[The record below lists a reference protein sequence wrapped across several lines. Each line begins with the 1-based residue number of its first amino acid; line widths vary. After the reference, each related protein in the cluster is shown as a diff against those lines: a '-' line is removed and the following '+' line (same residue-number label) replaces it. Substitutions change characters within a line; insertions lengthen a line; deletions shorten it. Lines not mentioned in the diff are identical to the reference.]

1 MVAVG
6 VTAVAAAGDVL
17 LEDSGTIENYLHFK
31 AIEIP
36 FCPMVFIVSA
46 FVSTVG
52 NRAGRFER

>member
-6 VTAVAAAGDVL
+6 VTAAAAAGEIL
-17 LEDSGTIENYLHFK
+17 LEDSGTTVNYLHFK
-31 AIEIP
+31 AITIP
-36 FCPMVFIVSA
+36 FCPMIFIVSA